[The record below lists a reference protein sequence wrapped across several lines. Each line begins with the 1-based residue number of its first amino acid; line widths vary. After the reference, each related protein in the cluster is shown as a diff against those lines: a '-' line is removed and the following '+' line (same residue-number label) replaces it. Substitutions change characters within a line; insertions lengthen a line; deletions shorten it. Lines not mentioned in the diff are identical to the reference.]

1 VCGPAAFSGRTG
13 CGGKPVA
20 IITLHGALA
29 ATTILLVV
37 LAAVAA

>member
-1 VCGPAAFSGRTG
+1 
-13 CGGKPVA
+13 VA